1 MKNQDPFLLWFNMD
15 SDRYDRFE
23 IDLSKYNI
31 DSVIRVYIKNDDIS
45 WWDINLSY
53 NFNTNTDMLEI
64 FPKHPYKVNKNDKL
78 FIKFYSKSQ
87 MRDKLLNELLDDG
100 EQED

>member
-15 SDRYDRFE
+15 SDHYDRFE

-31 DSVIRVYIKNDDIS
+31 DSAIDVYIKSDHTP
-45 WWDINLSY
+45 WWSIYLSY

-64 FPKHPYKVNKNDKL
+64 FLGHPYKINKNDKL

-87 MRDKLLNELLDDG
+87 MRDKLLNELLDDA

>member
-15 SDRYDRFE
+15 SDHCDKFK

-31 DSVIRVYIKNDDIS
+31 DSVIDVYIKNDDIGGCATH
-45 WWDINLSY
+45 LSY
-53 NFNTNTDMLEI
+53 NFNANTDMLEI
-64 FPKHPYKVNKNDKL
+64 FSHRYKINKNDKL

-87 MRDKLLNELLDDG
+87 MRDKLLNELLDDT

>member
-31 DSVIRVYIKNDDIS
+31 DSVIDV
-45 WWDINLSY
+45 
-53 NFNTNTDMLEI
+53 
-64 FPKHPYKVNKNDKL
+64 
-78 FIKFYSKSQ
+78 
-87 MRDKLLNELLDDG
+87 
-100 EQED
+100 